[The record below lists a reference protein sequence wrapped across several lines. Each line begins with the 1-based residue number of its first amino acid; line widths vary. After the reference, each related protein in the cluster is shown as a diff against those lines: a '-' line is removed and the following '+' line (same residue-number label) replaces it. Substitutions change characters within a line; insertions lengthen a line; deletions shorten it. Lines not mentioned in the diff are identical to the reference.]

1 MQEHNFC
8 EVIDGTILNMNH
20 IVSIIRI
27 NGTVVI
33 NASWLARNGINEEK
47 YVFNNERLTA
57 QFKDFLTN

>member
-33 NASWLARNGINEEK
+33 NGINEEK